1 MIEFVTTSGT
11 FSLDGPAFGVD
22 NNIWI
27 VGDGLGV
34 MAVIAAHGHN
44 GHSNTARSLADI
56 LDAPVRLHPDDL
68 MLWHDVF
75 PDPLSDGYL
84 ADGMTVSAGSQ
95 PRGHA
100 ASPERDA
107 PAGEVPTGG
116 SRIPPSNPAPNQGAA
131 EGRASMRTAP
141 PDEGPADRD
150 AIDPGGDAAPAAVPS
165 PGMVRHR

>member
-1 MIEFVTTSGT
+1 MTAMTPCPSPTIQMLLSTPKAGPSREKVPEVVTNSIIR
-11 FSLDGPAFGVD
+11 S
-22 NNIWI
+22 
-27 VGDGLGV
+27 
-34 MAVIAAHGHN
+34 
-44 GHSNTARSLADI
+44 AR
-56 LDAPVRLHPDDL
+56 PN
-68 MLWHDVF
+68 VF
-75 PDPLSDGYL
+75 PDRLSDGYL

-116 SRIPPSNPAPNQGAA
+116 GRIPPSNPAPNQGAA